1 MTGVNITHPRTS
13 DTALRLRG
21 FGLLGV
27 LAIMV
32 IFAGGGAGT
41 IGSAVLVLVW
51 ARLSHT
57 PPCALGFT
65 SPRNWT
71 VTLVGGVVF
80 GIVFKLGMKA
90 IVMPLLGVP
99 AGNTSYSY
107 LAGNA
112 SALPWIS
119 AVVLI
124 SGGFGE
130 EIFFRGYLFER
141 LGRLL
146 GPGKAALGA
155 TVLLTSGLFAIA
167 HYPDQGLPGV
177 KQAAIMGLVFG
188 GIFAR
193 RKQLW
198 FLISAHAAF
207 DLAAIALIYCNL
219 EGAAAHVLFR

>member
-1 MTGVNITHPRTS
+1 MTGVNTTHPRTS
-13 DTALRLRG
+13 DTASRLRG
-21 FGLLGV
+21 FGLLGA
-27 LAIMV
+27 LAIVV
-32 IFAGGGAGT
+32 IFAGGVAGT

-57 PPCALGFT
+57 PLRSLGFT
-65 SPRNWT
+65 SPRNRT

-80 GIVFKLGMKA
+80 GIIFKFGMKA
-90 IVMPLLGVP
+90 IVMPLLDAP
-99 AGNTSYSY
+99 AVNTSYSY

-112 SALPWIS
+112 SALPWII

-141 LGRLL
+141 LGKLL
-146 GPGKAALGA
+146 GTGKAALVA

-167 HYPDQGLPGV
+167 HYPNQGLPGV
-177 KQAAIMGLVFG
+177 KQAAITGLVFG
-188 GIFAR
+188 GIFAWQ
-193 RKQLW
+193 KQLW
-198 FLISAHAAF
+198 FLIIAHAAF

-219 EGAAAHVLFR
+219 EGATAHVLFR

>member
-1 MTGVNITHPRTS
+1 MSGVNATHPRTS
-13 DTALRLRG
+13 DTAPRLRG

-27 LAIMV
+27 LAIVV
-32 IFAGGGAGT
+32 IFAGGVAGT

-57 PPCALGFT
+57 PPRSLGFT
-65 SPRNWT
+65 SPRNWA
-71 VTLVGGVVF
+71 VTLVGGAVF

-90 IVMPLLGVP
+90 VAMPLLGAP
-99 AGNTSYSY
+99 AVNTSYSY
-107 LAGNA
+107 LAGDA
-112 SALPWIS
+112 SALPWIV

-130 EIFFRGYLFER
+130 EVFFRGYLFER
-141 LGRLL
+141 LGKLL
-146 GPGKAALGA
+146 GTGKAALVA

-177 KQAAIMGLVFG
+177 EQAAVTGLVFG
-188 GIFAR
+188 GIFAW
-193 RKQLW
+193 RKQIW
-198 FLISAHAAF
+198 IVMIAHAAF
-207 DLAAIALIYCNL
+207 DLAAVALIYCNL